1 VIRTI
6 EVEVYSP
13 DGAVVLMRKRQSAP
27 PGKCFRDTDGVAASM
42 VQLLDAQYPGNCW
55 RIMEIPDG
63 AKKVKLK
70 FVWNW
75 DEPGALQT
83 AMAVEQKHHP
93 GRPSRKILAMCK
105 DLAQERQG
113 SHGNS

>member
-1 VIRTI
+1 MIRTI

-70 FVWNW
+70 FAWNW
-75 DEPGALQT
+75 DEPQALQA
-83 AMAVEQKHHP
+83 AMAVEQKY
-93 GRPSRKILAMCK
+93 RPAGASRCVRERCAK
-105 DLAQERQG
+105 LAQERA
-113 SHGNS
+113 